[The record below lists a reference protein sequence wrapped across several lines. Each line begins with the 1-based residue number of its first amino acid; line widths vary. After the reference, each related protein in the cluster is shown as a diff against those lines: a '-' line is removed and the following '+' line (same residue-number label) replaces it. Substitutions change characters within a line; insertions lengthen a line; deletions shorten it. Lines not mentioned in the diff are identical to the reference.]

1 MIEKLTKASLNYR
14 FFLTVI
20 FFCTISYGV
29 YLYRTMPVDA
39 FPDIS
44 PVMVPVFTEA
54 DGMAPEEVE
63 RLITWPIESSMN
75 GLPDVTRVKS
85 TSAFGMSVVYVYF
98 KDKVDIYFARQL
110 VSQQLG
116 TVMSKLSFLHEPP
129 VLGPISTGL
138 GQILIYYLT
147 IDKDTETNG
156 LTPLM
161 YLRDLNDWV
170 IKYQLQ
176 TIPGITDVLSMG
188 GKVPQF
194 QIVLNPL
201 KMKRYHVTLED
212 VIESVRNNNK
222 NTGGQYLING
232 SEEYLIRGI
241 SFIKSLDE
249 LKEIQLKLVG
259 ESPVTLNNIA
269 EIKWGSELR
278 RGVVTRNGGEEV
290 VSGIVIKLFGEN
302 TSKTIESVYN
312 KINEIQKTLP
322 HGVKIVPYYEQA
334 DLVNSAADTI
344 KTALIEG
351 MILVVIILLI
361 CLWNLR
367 AALIVSISIPFCAA
381 IAIIGMHF
389 LKISANLMS
398 LGGIAIAL
406 GTLVDGAIVTV
417 ENIIRKNST
426 NSTESLY
433 KRILE
438 STMETGKPIVFSI
451 IIIIAVFIPIFAL
464 EGVESKMFTPM
475 AFTIMT
481 ALIGSLIFAII
492 FAPAL
497 CCFLFPDKITKH
509 NTNSHIFWNFIQNSI
524 YKPILIA
531 ALKLKYFLVILA
543 ISAFIISIIGLSS
556 IGKEF
561 IPVLEE
567 NSILITLTMPPSISL
582 NKAIETVKK
591 FENKIIEHSEVK
603 DVVSRIGRP
612 EAGSHPHPI
621 NYAEVQINLKN
632 KRDLKAKKQLVTE
645 LRKQF
650 KGYPGVHVNFSQPIQ
665 NAFDELISGIKAQ
678 VAVKIYGENL
688 EKLQLISE
696 SIESSLHSIKG
707 LVDISADRSLGQPQV
722 QITVKRD
729 ALKRFGVPASLVID
743 TVEKAIGGEV
753 VDFAYL
759 NVRRYGINVR
769 LHENSR
775 SDVDK
780 IKKLLIPISEN
791 KTVKLEQLA
800 NLVIDEGPVQIN
812 RQNNHRVWTVQCNIK
827 NRALGDVIKEI
838 KATVSKIKLPSG
850 YFIEYGGQF
859 ENQQRAMTKLLLII
873 PLVIVIIFFL
883 LLGAFKSLVL
893 TLLVMI
899 NIPLALIGGVLGLY
913 VTGEYLSVPA
923 AIGFIAL
930 FGIAMQNAVVM
941 ISYFNDSMN
950 IDNDLIKSVIE
961 GSLTRLRPVLMTTLT
976 TLLGL
981 LPLMISTGTGS
992 EIQKPLAVVVIYG
1005 LISSTLLTLIFIPI
1019 LYATAKRIAK

>member
-1 MIEKLTKASLNYR
+1 MIKKLTKFSLNYR
-14 FFLTVI
+14 FFLTII
-20 FFCTISYGV
+20 FLCTIGYGI

-44 PVMVPVFTEA
+44 PVMVPIFTEA

-98 KDKVDIYFARQL
+98 KDEVDIYFARQL

-116 TVMSKLSFLHEPP
+116 NVISKLSFLHEPP

-138 GQILIYYLT
+138 GQVLIYYLT
-147 IDKDTETNG
+147 MDNKTKTNG
-156 LTPLM
+156 LSPLM

-170 IKYQLQ
+170 VKYQLQ
-176 TIPGITDVLSMG
+176 TIPGVTDVLSMG

-194 QIVLNPL
+194 QVILDPL
-201 KMKRYHVTLED
+201 KMNRYHVTIDD
-212 VIESVRNNNK
+212 VIEIVRNNNK
-222 NTGGQYLING
+222 NTGGQYLITG

-249 LKEIQLKLVG
+249 LKNIQLKLFG
-259 ESPVTLNNIA
+259 ENPVALKEIA
-269 EIKWGSELR
+269 DVKWGSELR

-290 VSGIVIKLFGEN
+290 VSGIVLKLFGAN
-302 TSKTIESVYN
+302 TASTIEAVHS
-312 KINEIQKTLP
+312 KIKDIQKTLP
-322 HGVKIVPYYEQA
+322 GGVNIIPYYEQA
-334 DLVNSAADTI
+334 DLVNSAADTM

-351 MILVVIILLI
+351 IILVVIILLL
-361 CLWNLR
+361 CLWNFR
-367 AALIVSISIPFCAA
+367 AAVIVTVSVPFCAA
-381 IAIIGMHF
+381 IAMIGMHF
-389 LKISANLMS
+389 FDISANLMS

-406 GTLVDGAIVTV
+406 GTLVDGAVVTV
-417 ENIIRKNST
+417 ENIIRKNNT
-426 NSTESLY
+426 DHTGKITE
-433 KRILE
+433 RIIG
-438 STMETGKPIVFSI
+438 SAMETGKPIVFSI

-464 EGVESKMFTPM
+464 EGVERKMFTPM

-481 ALIGSLIFAII
+481 ALIGSLVFSVI
-492 FAPAL
+492 FAPAF
-497 CCFLFPDKITKH
+497 CSF
-509 NTNSHIFWNFIQNSI
+509 IFSGRSNEYNATHKFWHFIQNRL
-524 YKPILIA
+524 YKPVLIA
-531 ALKLKYFLVILA
+531 ALKLKYILVFSALA
-543 ISAFIISIIGLSS
+543 LFIISIIGLNR

-567 NSILITLTMPPSISL
+567 NSVLITLTMPPSISL
-582 NKAIETVKK
+582 NKAIETVKN
-591 FENKIIEHSEVK
+591 FENKILGHGEVK

-621 NYAEVQINLKN
+621 NYAEVQINLKKKN
-632 KRDLKAKKQLVTE
+632 DVQSKRKLVE
-645 LRKQF
+645 NLRKQF
-650 KGYPGVHVNFSQPIQ
+650 EDYPGVHVNFSQPIQ

-688 EKLQLISE
+688 EVLQSLADK
-696 SIESSLHSIKG
+696 IEKNMHSIKG
-707 LVDISADRSLGQPQV
+707 LVDISADRSLGQPQL
-722 QITVKRD
+722 QIIANRE
-729 ALKRFGVPASLVID
+729 ALKRFGIPASLIINI
-743 TVEKAIGGEV
+743 VEKSIGGEV

-759 NVRRYGINVR
+759 NTRRYGINVR
-769 LHENSR
+769 LHENFR

-780 IKKLLIPISEN
+780 IKNLLVPVSDK
-791 KTVKLEQLA
+791 KTVRLGQLA
-800 NLVIDEGPVQIN
+800 DLVVTEGPVQIN

-827 NRALGDVIKEI
+827 ERALGDIIKEI
-838 KATVSKIKLPSG
+838 KSSVSKIKLPPG

-873 PLVIVIIFFL
+873 PLVIAIIFFL
-883 LLGAFKSLVL
+883 LLSAFKSFTL

-941 ISYFNDSMN
+941 ISHFNDSV
-950 IDNDLIKSVIE
+950 NDGSDVVQSVIN
-961 GSLTRLRPVLMTTLT
+961 GSITRLRPVLMTTLT
-976 TLLGL
+976 TLFGL
-981 LPLMISTGTGS
+981 LPLMISSGTGS
-992 EIQKPLAVVVIYG
+992 EIQRPLAAVVIYG
-1005 LISSTLLTLIFIPI
+1005 LISSTLLTLIFIPV
-1019 LYATAKRIAK
+1019 LYATTKRHSK

>member
-1 MIEKLTKASLNYR
+1 MIEKLTKISLSYR
-14 FFLTVI
+14 FFLTIV
-20 FFCTISYGV
+20 FFCTIAYGG
-29 YLYRTMPVDA
+29 YLYCTMPIDA

-44 PVMVPVFTEA
+44 PIMVPIFTEA

-75 GLPDVTRVKS
+75 GLPDIEKVKS

-116 TVMSKLSFLHEPP
+116 SVMSKLSFLHEPP
-129 VLGPISTGL
+129 ILGPISTGL

-147 IDKDTETNG
+147 IDTHVDTNG

-176 TIPGITDVLSMG
+176 TISGVTDVLSMG
-188 GKVPQF
+188 GKIPQF
-194 QIVLNPL
+194 QIILNPL
-201 KMKRYHVTLED
+201 KMKRYNVTLDE
-212 VIESVRNNNK
+212 VIESVQNNNK
-222 NTGGQYLING
+222 NTGGQYLISG
-232 SEEYLIRGI
+232 SEEYLIRGL
-241 SFIKSLDE
+241 SFVKSLDD
-249 LKEIQLKLVG
+249 LKNIQLKLAG
-259 ESPVTLNNIA
+259 ETPVTLNNIA

-278 RGVVTRNGGEEV
+278 RGVVTRNGEEV

-302 TSKTIESVYN
+302 TSKTINLVHD
-312 KINEIQKTLP
+312 KIKEIQETLP
-322 HGVKIVPYYEQA
+322 NGVKIVPYYEQS
-334 DLVNSAADTI
+334 DLVNSAANTI

-351 MILVVIILLI
+351 MILVVMILLL
-361 CLWNLR
+361 CLWNFR
-367 AALIVSISIPFCAA
+367 AALIVSVSIPFCAA

-389 LKISANLMS
+389 LNISANLMS

-406 GTLVDGAIVTV
+406 GTLVDGAVVTV
-417 ENIIRKNST
+417 ENIIRKNHTDDSSSSFT
-426 NSTESLY
+426 
-433 KRILE
+433 KRIIE

-464 EGVESKMFTPM
+464 EGVENKMFTPM
-475 AFTIMT
+475 AFTIMS
-481 ALIGSLIFAII
+481 ALVGSLIFSII

-497 CCFLFPDKITKH
+497 CSF
-509 NTNSHIFWNFIQNSI
+509 IFSSKKNKKNAGHYFWHLAQNRL
-524 YKPILIA
+524 YRPILIA
-531 ALKLKYFLVILA
+531 ALKLKYILIVCA
-543 ISAFIISIIGLSS
+543 IAAFIISIIGLSD

-567 NSILITLTMPPSISL
+567 NSILMTLTMPPSISL
-582 NKAIETVKK
+582 DKAIETVKK
-591 FENKIIEHSEVK
+591 FEKKIIEHNEVK

-621 NYAEVQINLKN
+621 NYAEVQINLKDKSN
-632 KRDLKAKKQLVTE
+632 VHSKKRLVVI

-650 KGYPGVHVNFSQPIQ
+650 EDYPGVHVNFSQPIQ

-678 VAVKIYGENL
+678 VAVKVYGENL
-688 EKLQLISE
+688 EKLQLLSKK
-696 SIESSLHSIKG
+696 IENSLHTIKG

-722 QITVKRD
+722 QIIVNRE
-729 ALKRFGVPASLVID
+729 ALKRFGVPASLVTD

-769 LHENSR
+769 LHENFR
-775 SDVDK
+775 SDIDK
-780 IKKLLIPISEN
+780 IKQLLIPVSEK
-791 KTVKLEQLA
+791 KTVKLGQLA
-800 NLVIDEGPVQIN
+800 DFVVAEGPVQIN

-838 KATVSKIKLPSG
+838 KSTVSKIKLPPG
-850 YFIEYGGQF
+850 YFVEYGGQF
-859 ENQQRAMTKLLLII
+859 ENQQRAMSKLLFII
-873 PLVIVIIFFL
+873 PFIIAIIFIL
-883 LLGAFKSLVL
+883 LFSAFKSLIL

-899 NIPLALIGGVLGLY
+899 NIPLALMGGVLGLY
-913 VTGEYLSVPA
+913 ITGEYLSVPA

-941 ISYFNDSMN
+941 ISYFNDSTK
-950 IDNDLIKSVIE
+950 NDVDVVTSVID
-961 GSLTRLRPVLMTTLT
+961 GSTTRLRPVLMTTLT

-981 LPLMISTGTGS
+981 LPLMIATGTGS
-992 EIQKPLAVVVIYG
+992 EIQKPLAAVVIYG

-1019 LYATAKRIAK
+1019 LYTTTRRFMK